1 MSTMEIIREL
11 PKLTPAERRAIQEK
25 LLDLALEDDEVR
37 LCDAAAVA
45 GARMLDQMED
55 EDARRP
61 QG

>member
-1 MSTMEIIREL
+1 MEIIQQL
-11 PKLTPAERRAIQEK
+11 PKLTPAERRAVQDK
-25 LLDLALEDDEVR
+25 LRDLALEDDEVR

-45 GARMLDQMED
+45 GAQLLDQMED

>member
-1 MSTMEIIREL
+1 MEIIQQL
-11 PKLTPAERRAIQEK
+11 PKLTPAERRAIQDK
-25 LLDLALEDDEVR
+25 LRDLALEDDEVR

-45 GARMLDQMED
+45 GAQLLDQMED